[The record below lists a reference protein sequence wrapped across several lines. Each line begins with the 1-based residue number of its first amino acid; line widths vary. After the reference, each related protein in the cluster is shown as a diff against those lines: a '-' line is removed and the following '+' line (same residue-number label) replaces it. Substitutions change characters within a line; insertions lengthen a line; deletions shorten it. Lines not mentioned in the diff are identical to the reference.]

1 MYNII
6 GKLMQED
13 TKRILTPLGRQQ
25 AELTG
30 KRLGKLIRGVNEQF
44 GPCRVKVIRVSN
56 LARAKETAD
65 IIYENMGASDM
76 NGEVLVRADPDP
88 CLNEG
93 R

>member
-1 MYNII
+1 M
-6 GKLMQED
+6 MQED
-13 TKRILTPLGRQQ
+13 EKRILTPLGRQQ

-44 GPCRVKVIRVSN
+44 GPCRVKIIRVSN

-65 IIYENMGASDM
+65 IIYENMDVSDVKS
-76 NGEVLVRADPDP
+76 EVLVRADPDP
-88 CLNEG
+88 LLNEG